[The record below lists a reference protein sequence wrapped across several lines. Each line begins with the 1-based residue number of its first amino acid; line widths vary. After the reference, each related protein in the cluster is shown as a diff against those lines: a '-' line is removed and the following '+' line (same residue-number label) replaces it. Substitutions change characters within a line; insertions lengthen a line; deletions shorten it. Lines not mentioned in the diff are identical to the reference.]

1 MKTKYITTIILP
13 MLALCAAAGFTACE
27 EDSIPLAVGDLLDES
42 DYNNIAG
49 SLRSKLSFSG
59 EAGIVLLTGDGTETK
74 LMDELFYE
82 LNRPIDKDLEVT
94 LCLGQDLT
102 DAFMAE
108 VDRLNTQIEAY
119 RKLFPLTPLYEA
131 ALLPDDNIT
140 LSDKTLTI
148 HKGKSISETIECAVS
163 TDNLDLNTLYLLTI
177 NLELSTQ
184 NSAKDPNKN
193 ILQYF
198 INLRPN
204 IRSWENTID
213 PSVEISFD
221 TEFYTVFYVN
231 TERYQPLI
239 ADVFIYG
246 KTSLL
251 TWETEKV
258 CSFGNL
264 VNLRQSSVSY
274 DPSSGRSLLLLNSDL
289 RYVLEHADKYI
300 RPLQNRGRKVCLCIQ
315 GGGKGIGFCNMT
327 DTQIADFTSQ
337 VKEVVE
343 LYKLDGINLWDEGS
357 GYGKEGMPPVNTTSY
372 PKLIKSLRE
381 AMPDKLLT
389 LVDKEEPT
397 EYFHDVA
404 LCGGIEVGKY
414 IDYAWHGY
422 FSYDEITQI
431 IEPWETESPYSDYK
445 RKPIAGLTPEK
456 YGSVNIARQPGG
468 DLILSGQRRVMKW
481 KSEGRKKNNMIVFG
495 FDLSA
500 NEQDGAYEG
509 HPLVS
514 AFEYLNY
521 FSDDGWVP
529 QENPFTGEIEEGE
542 GNAFYMVS
550 PNDESYRRGFKFFW
564 KDW

>member
-42 DYNNIAG
+42 DYNSIAG

-59 EAGIVLLTGDGTETK
+59 ETGIVLLTGDGTETK

-82 LNRPIDKDLEVT
+82 LNRPIDKDLEIT
-94 LCLGQDLT
+94 LSLGQDLT
-102 DAFMAE
+102 EAFMAE
-108 VDRLNTQIEAY
+108 VNRLNTQVEAY

-140 LSDKTLTI
+140 LSEKTLTI
-148 HKGKSISETIECAVS
+148 PKGKSISETIECAVS

-184 NSAKDPNKN
+184 NSPNVPDKN

-239 ADVFIYG
+239 ADVFLYG

-264 VNLRQSSVSY
+264 VNLRQSTVSY
-274 DPSSGRSLLLLNSDL
+274 APSSGRSLLSLDSDL

-357 GYGKEGMPPVNTTSY
+357 GYGKEGMPPMNTTSY
-372 PKLIKSLRE
+372 PKLIKSMRE

-397 EYFHDVA
+397 EYFHDVV
-404 LCGGIEVGKY
+404 LCGGIEVGRY

-431 IEPWETESPYSDYK
+431 VEPWETESPYSDYK

-456 YGSVNIARQPGG
+456 YGSVNIAKQPVG
-468 DLILSGQRRVMKW
+468 DLILNGQRRVMKW
-481 KSEGRKKNNMIVFG
+481 KSEGRKRNNMIVFG

-500 NEQDGAYEG
+500 NEQDGLYEG
-509 HPLVS
+509 HPHGL

-521 FSDDGWVP
+521 FSDDGWIP

-550 PNDESYRRGFKFFW
+550 TNNKSYFHGYKFFW

>member
-13 MLALCAAAGFTACE
+13 MLALCTAGLTACE

-59 EAGIVLLTGDGTETK
+59 ETGIVLLTGDGTETK

-140 LSDKTLTI
+140 LSEKTLTI
-148 HKGKSISETIECAVS
+148 PKGKSISETIECAVS

-177 NLELSTQ
+177 NMELSTQ
-184 NSAKDPNKN
+184 NSPNVPNKN

-213 PSVEISFD
+213 PSVEISLD

-239 ADVFIYG
+239 ADVFLYG

-264 VNLRQSSVSY
+264 VNLRQSTVSY
-274 DPSSGRSLLLLNSDL
+274 APSSGRSLLSLDSDL

-357 GYGKEGMPPVNTTSY
+357 GYGKEGMPPMNTTSY
-372 PKLIKSLRE
+372 PKLIKSMRE

-397 EYFHDVA
+397 EYFHDVT
-404 LCGGIEVGKY
+404 LCGGIEVGRY

-431 IEPWETESPYSDYK
+431 VEPWETESPYSDYK

-456 YGSVNIARQPGG
+456 YGSVNIAKQPVG
-468 DLILSGQRRVMKW
+468 DLILNGQRRVMKW
-481 KSEGRKKNNMIVFG
+481 KSEGRKRNNMIVFG

-500 NEQDGAYEG
+500 NEQDGLYEG
-509 HPLVS
+509 HPHGL
-514 AFEYLNY
+514 AFEYLNF

-550 PNDESYRRGFKFFW
+550 TNNKSYFYGYKFFW

>member
-13 MLALCAAAGFTACE
+13 MLALCAAGFTACE

-59 EAGIVLLTGDGTETK
+59 ETGIVLLTGDGTETK

-140 LSDKTLTI
+140 LSEKTLTI
-148 HKGKSISETIECAVS
+148 PKGKSISETIECAVS

-177 NLELSTQ
+177 NMELSTQ
-184 NSAKDPNKN
+184 NSPNVPNKN

-213 PSVEISFD
+213 PSVEISLD

-239 ADVFIYG
+239 ADVFLYG

-264 VNLRQSSVSY
+264 VNLRQSTVSY
-274 DPSSGRSLLLLNSDL
+274 APSSGRSLLSLDSDL

-357 GYGKEGMPPVNTTSY
+357 GYGKEGMPPMNTTSY
-372 PKLIKSLRE
+372 PKLIKSMRE

-397 EYFHDVA
+397 EYFHDVT
-404 LCGGIEVGKY
+404 LCGGIEVGRY

-456 YGSVNIARQPGG
+456 YGSVNIARQPLG

-509 HPLVS
+509 HPLFS

>member
-1 MKTKYITTIILP
+1 
-13 MLALCAAAGFTACE
+13 
-27 EDSIPLAVGDLLDES
+27 
-42 DYNNIAG
+42 
-49 SLRSKLSFSG
+49 
-59 EAGIVLLTGDGTETK
+59 
-74 LMDELFYE
+74 
-82 LNRPIDKDLEVT
+82 
-94 LCLGQDLT
+94 
-102 DAFMAE
+102 MAE

-140 LSDKTLTI
+140 LSEKTLTI
-148 HKGKSISETIECAVS
+148 PKGKSISETIECAVS

-177 NLELSTQ
+177 NMELSTQ
-184 NSAKDPNKN
+184 NSPNVPNKN

-213 PSVEISFD
+213 PSVEISLD

-239 ADVFIYG
+239 ADVFLYG

-264 VNLRQSSVSY
+264 VNLRQSTVSY
-274 DPSSGRSLLLLNSDL
+274 ALSSGRSLLSLDSDL

-357 GYGKEGMPPVNTTSY
+357 GYGKEGMPPMNTTSY

-397 EYFHDVA
+397 EYFHDVT

-422 FSYDEITQI
+422 FSHDEITQI
-431 IEPWETESPYSDYK
+431 VEPWETESPYSDYK
-445 RKPIAGLTPEK
+445 RKPIAGLAPEK

-500 NEQDGAYEG
+500 NEPDGQYEG
-509 HPLVS
+509 HPHSL

-521 FSDDGWVP
+521 FSDDGWIP
-529 QENPFTGEIEEGE
+529 QKNPFTGEIEEGE

-550 PNDESYRRGFKFFW
+550 TNNMSYFHGYKFFW

>member
-13 MLALCAAAGFTACE
+13 MLALCATGLTACE

-42 DYNNIAG
+42 DYNSIAG

-59 EAGIVLLTGDGTETK
+59 ETGIVLLTGDGTETK

-82 LNRPIDKDLEVT
+82 LNRPIDKDLEIT
-94 LCLGQDLT
+94 LSLGQDLT
-102 DAFMAE
+102 EAFMAE

-140 LSDKTLTI
+140 LSEKTLTI
-148 HKGKSISETIECAVS
+148 PKGKSISETIECAVS

-177 NLELSTQ
+177 NMELSTQ
-184 NSAKDPNKN
+184 NSPNVPN

-213 PSVEISFD
+213 PSVEISLD

-239 ADVFIYG
+239 ADVFLYG

-264 VNLRQSSVSY
+264 VNLRQSTVSY
-274 DPSSGRSLLLLNSDL
+274 APSSGRSLLSLDSDL

-357 GYGKEGMPPVNTTSY
+357 GYGKEGMPPMNTTSY

-389 LVDKEEPT
+389 LVDKEGPT

-500 NEQDGAYEG
+500 NEQDGAYES
-509 HPLVS
+509 HPHGL

-521 FSDDGWVP
+521 FSDDGWIP
-529 QENPFTGEIEEGE
+529 QKNPFTGEIEEGE
-542 GNAFYMVS
+542 GKAFYMVS
-550 PNDESYRRGFKFFW
+550 TNNMSYFHGFKFFW

>member
-13 MLALCAAAGFTACE
+13 MLALCAAGLTACE

-42 DYNNIAG
+42 DYNSIAG

-59 EAGIVLLTGDGTETK
+59 ETGIVLLTGDGTETK

-82 LNRPIDKDLEVT
+82 LNRPVDKDLEIT
-94 LCLGQDLT
+94 LSLGQDLT

-140 LSDKTLTI
+140 LSEKTLTI
-148 HKGKSISETIECAVS
+148 PKGKSISETIECAVS

-177 NLELSTQ
+177 SLELSTK
-184 NSAKDPNKN
+184 NSPNVPN

-213 PSVEISFD
+213 PSVEISLD

-239 ADVFIYG
+239 ADVFLYG

-264 VNLRQSSVSY
+264 VNLRQSTVSY
-274 DPSSGRSLLLLNSDL
+274 APSSGRSLLSLDSDL

-357 GYGKEGMPPVNTTSY
+357 GYGKEGMPPMNTTSY
-372 PKLIKSLRE
+372 PKLIKSMRE

-404 LCGGIEVGKY
+404 LCGGIEVGRY

-431 IEPWETESPYSDYK
+431 VEPWETESPYSDYK
-445 RKPIAGLTPEK
+445 RKPIAGLIPEK

-509 HPLVS
+509 HPLFS

>member
-1 MKTKYITTIILP
+1 
-13 MLALCAAAGFTACE
+13 MLALCAATGLTACE

-59 EAGIVLLTGDGTETK
+59 ETGIVLLTGDGTETK

-140 LSDKTLTI
+140 LSEKTLTI
-148 HKGKSISETIECAVS
+148 PKGKSISETIECAVS

-177 NLELSTQ
+177 NMELSTQ
-184 NSAKDPNKN
+184 NSPNVPNKN

-213 PSVEISFD
+213 PSVEISLD

-239 ADVFIYG
+239 ADVFLYG

-264 VNLRQSSVSY
+264 VNLRQSTVSY
-274 DPSSGRSLLLLNSDL
+274 APSSGRSLLSLDSDL

-315 GGGKGIGFCNMT
+315 EGGKGIGFCNMT

-357 GYGKEGMPPVNTTSY
+357 GYGKEGMPPMNTTSY
-372 PKLIKSLRE
+372 PKLIKSMRE

-397 EYFHDVA
+397 EYFHDVT
-404 LCGGIEVGKY
+404 LCGGIEVGRY

-431 IEPWETESPYSDYK
+431 VEPWETESPYSDYK

-500 NEQDGAYEG
+500 NEPDGQYEG
-509 HPLVS
+509 HPHSL

-521 FSDDGWVP
+521 FSDDGWIP
-529 QENPFTGEIEEGE
+529 QKNPFTGEIEEGE

-550 PNDESYRRGFKFFW
+550 TNNMSYFHGYKFFW

>member
-13 MLALCAAAGFTACE
+13 MLALCAAVLTACE

-42 DYNNIAG
+42 DYNSIAG

-59 EAGIVLLTGDGTETK
+59 ETGIVLLTGDGTETK

-140 LSDKTLTI
+140 LSEKTLTI
-148 HKGKSISETIECAVS
+148 PKGKNISETIECAVS

-177 NLELSTQ
+177 NMELSTQ
-184 NSAKDPNKN
+184 NSPNVPNKN

-213 PSVEISFD
+213 PSVEISLD

-239 ADVFIYG
+239 ADVFLYG

-264 VNLRQSSVSY
+264 VNLRQSTVSY
-274 DPSSGRSLLLLNSDL
+274 APSSGRSLLSLDSDL

-357 GYGKEGMPPVNTTSY
+357 GYGKEGMPPMNTTSY
-372 PKLIKSLRE
+372 PKLIKSMRE

-397 EYFHDVA
+397 EYFHDVT

-509 HPLVS
+509 HPLFS

>member
-1 MKTKYITTIILP
+1 MKTKYITTILLP
-13 MLALCAAAGFTACE
+13 MLALCAAGLTACE

-42 DYNNIAG
+42 NYNNIAG

-131 ALLPDDNIT
+131 ALLPGDNIT
-140 LSDKTLTI
+140 LSEKTLTI
-148 HKGKSISETIECAVS
+148 PKGKSISETIECAVS

-177 NLELSTQ
+177 NMELSTQ
-184 NSAKDPNKN
+184 NSPNVPNKN

-213 PSVEISFD
+213 PSVEISLD

-239 ADVFIYG
+239 ADVFLYG

-264 VNLRQSSVSY
+264 VNLRQSTVSY
-274 DPSSGRSLLLLNSDL
+274 APSSGRSLLSLDSDL

-343 LYKLDGINLWDEGS
+343 LYKLDGINLRDENS

-397 EYFHDVA
+397 EYFHDVT

-431 IEPWETESPYSDYK
+431 VEPWETESPYSDYK
-445 RKPIAGLTPEK
+445 RKPIAGLAPEK

-509 HPLVS
+509 HPLFS